1 MKLRHKFG
9 LLAFLYVIT
18 LAANFALCS
27 WCLLLYYRSFLE
39 RRSAEAPSINAV
51 NGEWRDD
58 RHSGSAAGIANM
70 DGPGPGDSSR
80 SDTEATILRILG
92 GNALC
97 GLGLGFLGLRLAR
110 RWVIQPIA
118 SLRDAASELGRGN
131 LLYRIRASSRD
142 ELGELANDVNDMASS
157 IVAMQAQLVEQER
170 RLVAGQVLRCVV
182 HNIRSPLTGIR
193 WLAEAIG
200 MRDDIDVETARRQ
213 GRIVEIVDRVLAWL
227 QRFRESMTH
236 HG

>member
-9 LLAFLYVIT
+9 LLAFLYVVT

-39 RRSAEAPSINAV
+39 RRAAEPLYANAADSRSYDRRYPESAT
-51 NGEWRDD
+51 
-58 RHSGSAAGIANM
+58 GIADRNR
-70 DGPGPGDSSR
+70 PSQQDSSQ
-80 SDTEATILRILG
+80 SETEATILRILG

-131 LLYRIRASSRD
+131 LLYRIRTSSRD
-142 ELGELANDVNDMASS
+142 ELGDLANEVNAMASS
-157 IVAMQAQLVEQER
+157 IVAMQGQLVEQER
-170 RLVAGQVLRCVV
+170 RQVAGQVLRCVV

-200 MRDDIDVETARRQ
+200 MRDDIDTETARRQ

-227 QRFRESMTH
+227 QRFRESMMN